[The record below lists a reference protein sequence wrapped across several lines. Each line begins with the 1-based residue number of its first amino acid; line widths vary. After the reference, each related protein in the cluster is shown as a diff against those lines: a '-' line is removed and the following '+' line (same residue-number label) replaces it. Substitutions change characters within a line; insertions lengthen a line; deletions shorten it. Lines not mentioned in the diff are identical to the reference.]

1 MLKTAIYNTA
11 SGDILRTGYIGSEHR
26 PISKIDDVSNF
37 FRLLYVI
44 NGSGVFIDD
53 AGNETELTPGVLV
66 QRLPGLRHSVLRRAD
81 GRWLEFFLLLPR
93 ALYSGLAMDGF
104 IQSERWIIRPGKSDD
119 ICHRLDDYVEAI
131 ANFSHSSAPT
141 RLLEKTIAIFSLF
154 YTLDA
159 GRKSDS
165 PASQRMHRAAVML
178 ENDLRQRISLS
189 DIAAELDIS
198 TDHFRKEFSREYG
211 MSPKR
216 YRIMRRL
223 EQARMLLC
231 NHSATIEKI
240 AEEMGYPDQFTFSR
254 QFKMKSGMSPSV
266 FRRQIRQ

>member
-1 MLKTAIYNTA
+1 MLKTAIHNTA
-11 SGDILRTGYIGSEHR
+11 SGDILRAGYIGSEHR
-26 PISKIDDVSNF
+26 PMRKIDDVSDF
-37 FRLLYVI
+37 FRLLYVVD
-44 NGSGVFIDD
+44 GTGVFIDN
-53 AGNETELTPGVLV
+53 AGNKTELTPGILV
-66 QRLPGLRHSVLRRAD
+66 QRLPGLRHSVIRRTD

-93 ALYSGLAMDGF
+93 ALYAGLSADGF
-104 IQSERWIIRPGKSDD
+104 IQSDRWILQPGKGDD
-119 ICHRLDDYVEAI
+119 IRQRLDDYVEAI
-131 ANFSHSSAPT
+131 ANFNHNSPPA

-159 GRKSDS
+159 GRLSDS
-165 PASQRMHRAAVML
+165 PARQRMRRAAAML

-189 DIAAELDIS
+189 EVAFELGIS

-211 MSPKR
+211 VSPKR

-231 NHSATIEKI
+231 DQSSTIEQI

-254 QFKMKSGMSPSV
+254 QFKIETGMSPSV